1 MLGVDAVVAL
11 IGGALYGL
19 WFRTVPFAAYALVA
33 RRVRPA
39 GKLLALCAILALYMA
54 CARIRLYG
62 DHRRLLFDALVSW
75 GYMLLAS
82 LLVHAA
88 VPPLRVRGCTSSALL
103 LASGM
108 LFLGLPGLL
117 IHSPATLVTLAVG
130 FESMFRAHSYLF
142 EQTRASQRASLSE
155 ALTFLLVNPT
165 LVYPARGIDRGYAKW
180 SARGGGRV
188 LIGLLGSLIAPFASA
203 LVSVA
208 SPWVMASAVTS
219 WPGGFV
225 ATSSSV
231 LAIQLFAQYIGHSSV
246 ASYQIGTMR
255 LLGYELPERYNY
267 PFLARTPDELWR
279 RWNIYLGTWLL
290 RYAYLPLAMRYQR
303 SLPRAWWNLGK
314 GIALV
319 CVFGVCG
326 LAHEAAGYAL
336 RFSLPM
342 GAALGFVF
350 YGLALTVWLAFGQLR
365 RKIEQRRSWM
375 RSRPLRAVNGA
386 LALAASGATLLAFG
400 SVALPALAGF
410 GLTGPIARWVTP

>member
-1 MLGVDAVVAL
+1 MLGVETLVAP

-19 WFRTVPFAAYALVA
+19 WFRAVPFAAYALVA
-33 RRVRPA
+33 RRVHPA
-39 GKLLALCAILALYMA
+39 GKLLAFSATLALYMA
-54 CARIRLYG
+54 CARMRIHG
-62 DHRRLLFDALVSW
+62 DHRRLLVDVLLSW
-75 GYMLLAS
+75 GYLLLAS
-82 LLVHAA
+82 LLVYAA
-88 VPPLRVRGCTSSALL
+88 VPLLRMRGCTSSGLL

-117 IHSPATLVTLAVG
+117 IHTPATLVTLAIG
-130 FESMFRAHSYLF
+130 FESMFRAHSYVF
-142 EQTRASQRASLSE
+142 EQTRASQRASVSE

-165 LVYPARGIDRGYAKW
+165 LVYPARGIDRGDAKW
-180 SARGGGRV
+180 SARGGGRALV
-188 LIGLLGSLIAPFASA
+188 GLLGVLIAPPASA
-203 LVSVA
+203 LVSIA
-208 SPWVMASAVTS
+208 SPWVKASAVTS

-225 ATSSSV
+225 AASSV
-231 LAIQLFAQYIGHSSV
+231 MLAMELFAQYIGHSSL

-255 LLGYELPERYNY
+255 LLGYDLPERYNY

-303 SLPRAWWNLGK
+303 SLPRPWWKLGK

-336 RFSLPM
+336 RFSWPM
-342 GAALGFVF
+342 GAALGFAF
-350 YGLALTVWLAFGQLR
+350 YGLVLAVWLAFGQLR

-375 RSRPLRAVNGA
+375 RSRPMRAVNGA
-386 LALAASGATLLAFG
+386 LALAVSCAALMAFG

-410 GLTGPIARWVTP
+410 GLSGPIARWVMP